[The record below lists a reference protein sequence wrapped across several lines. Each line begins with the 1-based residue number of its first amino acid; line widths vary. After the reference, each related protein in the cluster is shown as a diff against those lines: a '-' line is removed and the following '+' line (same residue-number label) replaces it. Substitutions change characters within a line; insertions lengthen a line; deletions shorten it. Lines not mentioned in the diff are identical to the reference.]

1 MGVAAKMYSRLIASS
16 TSKGIE
22 NCAQD
27 DIVGLIDEGL
37 WNFS

>member
-1 MGVAAKMYSRLIASS
+1 MGVAARTYNRLIVSS

-27 DIVGLIDEGL
+27 DIVRMIDEGL